1 MKRMTSRRQFF
12 QTISTLLAARNAPA
26 AKKSTNYIV
35 YIGTYTNQGKSK
47 GIHAF
52 RFDGRTGKLTP
63 VGLAV
68 ETVNPSFLTI
78 HQNHKYLYAVGEN
91 RGGAVSAFTIDPQS
105 TKLTLINQ
113 VSSQG
118 AGPCFVAVDRTGKDV
133 LVANYN
139 SGTLAAL
146 PIKADGGLAEASATV
161 KHSGTVF
168 DPKRQGGPHAHSIN
182 VSLDNRFAIAADLG
196 LDKLFV
202 YRFDPAAGSL
212 TPNEPPFAKVKD
224 RSGPRH
230 FAFHP
235 TGRFAYV
242 INEISSTV
250 TAFTYD
256 KARGVLTEVQTIST
270 LPQDF
275 TGNNN
280 STAEV
285 QVHPSGKFLY
295 GSNRGHNS
303 IAVFRIDTRK
313 GTLTPVGHVPTQ
325 GNVPRNFGVEPGGSW
340 LIVANQ
346 NSDNIVVFRIDGKTG
361 NLTPTGQS
369 LEVGAPVC
377 VKFMAV

>member
-1 MKRMTSRRQFF
+1 M
-12 QTISTLLAARNAPA
+12 
-26 AKKSTNYIV
+26 
-35 YIGTYTNQGKSK
+35 
-47 GIHAF
+47 
-52 RFDGRTGKLTP
+52 
-63 VGLAV
+63 
-68 ETVNPSFLTI
+68 
-78 HQNHKYLYAVGEN
+78 
-91 RGGAVSAFTIDPQS
+91 
-105 TKLTLINQ
+105 
-113 VSSQG
+113 
-118 AGPCFVAVDRTGKDV
+118 
-133 LVANYN
+133 
-139 SGTLAAL
+139 
-146 PIKADGGLAEASATV
+146 
-161 KHSGTVF
+161 
-168 DPKRQGGPHAHSIN
+168 
-182 VSLDNRFAIAADLG
+182 
-196 LDKLFV
+196 
-202 YRFDPAAGSL
+202 
-212 TPNEPPFAKVKD
+212 KD

-340 LIVANQ
+340 LIAANQ

-361 NLTPTGQS
+361 ILTRTGQS